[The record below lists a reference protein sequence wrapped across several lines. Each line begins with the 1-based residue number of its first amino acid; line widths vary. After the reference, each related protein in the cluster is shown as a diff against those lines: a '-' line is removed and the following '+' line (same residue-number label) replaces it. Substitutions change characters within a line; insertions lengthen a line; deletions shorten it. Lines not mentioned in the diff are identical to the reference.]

1 MTIKPLK
8 RISGAFDLPGDK
20 SITHRAIM
28 FNAVAEGEAK
38 VYNALLGEDCL
49 ATIDCMRK
57 LGAKIEVDND
67 TVTVIGAK
75 RIKSGQELY
84 VGNSGTTM
92 RLLAGL
98 LCGLGVSAELD
109 GDESIRKR
117 PMNRIIEPLSLMGA
131 KIISRE
137 GGFAPLK
144 IKSSDLKGIEYTMPV
159 ASAQVKSSLLLA
171 GLNADTPTTIIEPV
185 KTRNH
190 TELMLAAQS
199 ADIKIRKN
207 KISISKSSLK
217 SVDVNVPGDISSA
230 AYLMVLTTILKDSC
244 IVLKNVGVNPTRTG
258 ILDVIKLSGGRITM
272 LNRRRTGEEPVADML
287 IQSTDNLKPFVI
299 GGDMIPR
306 LIDEI
311 PILAVLACFADG
323 TSIIKDAKELKVKE
337 SNRIDSTVN
346 MLKSLGARIEATEDG
361 MIIHGTGVI
370 MGGKEIDAGLDHR
383 IAMSAAIAGA
393 VSLDGVT
400 IKNAQIADVSYP
412 GFYKIFERGES

>member
-131 KIISRE
+131 KITSRE

-144 IKSSDLKGIEYTMPV
+144 IKSSDLKGIEYTMPL

>member
-171 GLNADTPTTIIEPV
+171 GLNANTPTTIIEPV

>member
-28 FNAVAEGEAK
+28 FNAIAEGEAK
-38 VYNALLGEDCL
+38 VHNALLGEDCL

-57 LGAKIEVDND
+57 LGAKIDITDDVV
-67 TVTVIGAK
+67 TVTGAK
-75 RIKSGQELY
+75 KIKNSQELY

-98 LCGLGVSAELD
+98 LCGFGVSAELD

-117 PMNRIIEPLSLMGA
+117 PMNRIIEPLTQMGA
-131 KIISRE
+131 KITANE
-137 GGFAPLK
+137 GNFAPLK
-144 IKSSDLKGIEYTMPV
+144 IKGSTLKGIEYTMPV
-159 ASAQVKSSLLLA
+159 ASAQVKSALILA
-171 GLNADTPTTIIEPV
+171 GINADTPTTIIEPV

-190 TELMLAAQS
+190 TELMLASQS

-207 KISISKSSLK
+207 KTTVHKSSLK
-217 SVDVNVPGDISSA
+217 SVDVYVPGDISSA
-230 AYLMVLTTILKDSC
+230 AYFMVLATILQGSG

-258 ILDVIKLSGGRITM
+258 IIDIIKLCGGKITM

-287 IQSTDNLKPFVI
+287 IQSTNNLKPFVI

-323 TSIIKDAKELKVKE
+323 MSIIKDAKELKIKE
-337 SNRIDSTVN
+337 SNRIDSTVD
-346 MLKSLGARIEATEDG
+346 MLEKMGARIQATEDG
-361 MIIHGTGVI
+361 MIINGTGAL
-370 MGGKEIDAGLDHR
+370 MGGIEIDAGLDHR
-383 IAMSAAIAGA
+383 LAMSAAIAGA
-393 VSLDGVT
+393 VSLDGVK
-400 IKNAQIADVSYP
+400 IKNAQVADVSFP
-412 GFYKIFERGES
+412 DFYKIFERGEV

>member
-28 FNAVAEGEAK
+28 FNAIAEGEAK
-38 VYNALLGEDCL
+38 IHNALLGEDCL
-49 ATIDCMRK
+49 ATIECMKK
-57 LGAKIEVDND
+57 LGAKIGVEDD
-67 TVTVIGAK
+67 IVTVVGAK
-75 RIKSGQELY
+75 KIKSGQELY

-98 LCGLGVSAELD
+98 LCGFGVNAELD

-117 PMNRIIEPLSLMGA
+117 PMNRIIEPLTLMGA
-131 KIISRE
+131 KITSQE
-137 GGFAPLK
+137 GGLAPLK
-144 IKSSDLKGIEYTMPV
+144 IKGSDLKGIEYTMPV
-159 ASAQVKSSLLLA
+159 ASAQVKSSIILA
-171 GLNADTPTTIIEPV
+171 GLNAQTPTTIFEPV

-190 TELMLAAQS
+190 TELMLTAQS
-199 ADIKIRKN
+199 ADVKIRKN
-207 KISISKSSLK
+207 KIAVSKSSLK
-217 SVDVNVPGDISSA
+217 SVDVYVPGDISSA
-230 AYLMVLTTILKDSC
+230 SYLMVLATVLKGSG

-258 ILDVIKLSGGRITM
+258 IIDIIKFCGGKITT

-287 IQSTDNLKPFVI
+287 IQSADNLKPFVI

-311 PILAVLACFADG
+311 PILAVLACFAEG
-323 TSIIKDAKELKVKE
+323 TSVIKDAKELKIKE

-346 MLKSLGARIEATEDG
+346 MLKSMGARVEATEDG
-361 MIIHGTGVI
+361 MVIYGTGVI

-383 IAMSAAIAGA
+383 LAMSAAIAGA
-393 VSLDGVT
+393 VSLDGVK

-412 GFYKIFERGES
+412 DFYKIFERGEY